1 MRGCD
6 LVRGRLG
13 GGLVRGGWTKESACD
28 WTTDIGSLAATHAVL
43 TSQAN
48 RS

>member
-13 GGLVRGGWTKESACD
+13 GDLVRGGWTKESACD
-28 WTTDIGSLAATHAVL
+28 WTTGIGSLAAVHAVL
-43 TSQAN
+43 TYQAG